1 MSQGYKFWNRT
12 QLDAAVD
19 LWISDAPA
27 AITTYGDIN
36 TWDVSAITDFSELF
50 KDKST
55 FNSDISSWDVSSGTN
70 FNGIFYAASNF
81 NSDLSNWDVSS
92 GTDFGRMF

>member
-1 MSQGYKFWNRT
+1 MSSGYIFTNKT
-12 QLDAAVD
+12 SL
-19 LWISDAPA
+19 SDAINA
-27 AITTYGDIN
+27 WIADEAVATSTYGDIN